1 VVGGARAAPGGC
13 DLGRGVRPE
22 TRLGLALSLGG
33 LVVVLD
39 TTMTVVAA
47 PALAL
52 TFDVPLSTIQ
62 WTTTA
67 YLLALMATLPLA
79 AWLAD
84 RFGPRRTYV
93 AALLIFS
100 AGTVATAVAPGLAA
114 LIAARALQGLGGG
127 LVNPL
132 AMTLALR
139 GVPPE
144 RRGRV
149 TSLLGLPVLIGPLLG
164 PVVGGALLDSVSWRV
179 VFLIVLPPAL
189 LGAWV
194 VGRLAPAD
202 PPPTSRRVDLA
213 GVGLLI
219 PGTVALLYAV
229 SAADG
234 DPRLRLGLAIAGA
247 AASAGFVVRSLR
259 HPAPLLRLR
268 LLGHRLLRNGL
279 LVLVPFGAAYFG
291 SMSLNPTYVQ
301 VTRDDPAAIAGLL
314 AIPTGLAA
322 GLMLQVATRLV
333 DRFPAGAI
341 VGTGLVMALAGQA
354 ATALVLDTATPY
366 VLLGGLGALL
376 GFGAGCV
383 LMPTITAA
391 TRHLDGPDLAN
402 GSTLATLA
410 QQFASAA
417 GTAAMTGLFT
427 ALAPLDAP
435 AAELVAAQRLTLL
448 LPIGLTAAA
457 LVVALIGL
465 GATQAQPS
473 RLLATSHTDHLPG
486 TPTAI
491 GAPAPPAV
499 CRRKQLGS

>member
-1 VVGGARAAPGGC
+1 M
-13 DLGRGVRPE
+13 RPE

-84 RFGPRRTYV
+84 RVGPRRTYI
-93 AALLIFS
+93 AALLVFS
-100 AGTVATAVAPGLAA
+100 TGTLATAVAPGLGA

-194 VGRLAPAD
+194 IARLVETD

-219 PGTVALLYAV
+219 PGGVALLYAV
-229 SAADG
+229 SAVDAD
-234 DPRLRLGLAIAGA
+234 PWLRLALAIVGA
-247 AASAGFVVRSLR
+247 AALAGFVIRSLR

-268 LLGHRLLRNGL
+268 LLGHQPLRNGL
-279 LVLVPFGAAYFG
+279 LVLIPFGAAYFG

-322 GLMLQVATRLV
+322 GVMLQVATRLV
-333 DRFPAGAI
+333 DRFRARAI
-341 VGTGLVMALAGQA
+341 VGTGLVVAFVGQA
-354 ATALVLDTATPY
+354 ATALVLDTETPY
-366 VLLGGLGALL
+366 LLLGGLGGLL

-383 LMPTITAA
+383 LMPTVTVA
-391 TRHLDGPDLAN
+391 TRHLDGADLAN
-402 GSTLATLA
+402 GSTIAALA
-410 QQFASAA
+410 QQFASAT

-427 ALAPLDAP
+427 TLAPLDAP
-435 AAELVAAQRLTLL
+435 AAELAMAHQLTLL

-457 LVVALIGL
+457 LVIAVIGL
-465 GATQAQPS
+465 VPRKPRQQATEAAALPS
-473 RLLATSHTDHLPG
+473 
-486 TPTAI
+486 
-491 GAPAPPAV
+491 
-499 CRRKQLGS
+499 